1 MTTERP
7 GDRQERR
14 IREWPP
20 TPYPPREPNPNGDD
34 LLDPVDWMTF
44 SHRELHLM
52 ATTRLH
58 LDTARELSGEWLRV
72 GRKLDEIADK
82 LIRLNRLTRGAW
94 EGASAEI
101 ARQTGRQLSTWAD
114 EAGAGARGVADYLD
128 RHAANAAWA
137 SREMPEPDGGR
148 GLGWLPNWRRDDPD
162 DDGPGGVAM
171 GAQRAV
177 NGGGTASSSAGR
189 IDFDAARFLVEDEGE
204 ARERRQRK
212 HRLAAEIMTRMQA
225 NAVEILGTIPRFTP
239 PTVSVPHESD
249 VVSPPRPGPAVDPL
263 CGATTASGYA
273 GTSNAG
279 TVGAGPETQAPGAR
293 SMGNAPERPLSGIP
307 DGGNPG
313 NGGLNVGSGRGAAG
327 IAAAPL
333 GGPAGRAVGGAEG
346 RGGLVGVVPRAN
358 ARGAGDD
365 ERRSRA
371 LVGGDAFLFEPD
383 EDPAPEIVAEYDETP
398 RSPWHEPPPP
408 ISLERL
414 PGNWVRRGA

>member
-1 MTTERP
+1 MTRERS
-7 GDRQERR
+7 GDRQELR

-20 TPYPPREPNPNGDD
+20 TPYPPREPNPNADD

-101 ARQTGRQLSTWAD
+101 ARHTGRQLSTWAD
-114 EAGAGARGVADYLD
+114 EAGARARGVADYLD
-128 RHAANAAWA
+128 RHAGNAAWA
-137 SREMPEPDGGR
+137 SREMPEPDGDR

-162 DDGPGGVAM
+162 DDGLDAVPT
-171 GAQRAV
+171 GARPTG
-177 NGGGTASSSAGR
+177 NGGGTTPSSTGR
-189 IDFDAARFLVEDEGE
+189 VDFDAARTLVEDEGE

-212 HRLAAEIMTRMQA
+212 HRLAAEVMTRMQA
-225 NAVEILGTIPRFTP
+225 NAVEILGTIPLFTT
-239 PTVSVPHESD
+239 PTVSVRHEIDD
-249 VVSPPRPGPAVDPL
+249 VEPPRSGPAADPL

-273 GTSNAG
+273 GPGSAG

-293 SMGNAPERPLSGIP
+293 SMGNAPERPLLP
-307 DGGNPG
+307 NGGSPG
-313 NGGLNVGSGRGAAG
+313 NDGMHSGRGPAG

-333 GGPAGRAVGGAEG
+333 GGPAGRAVGGADG
-346 RGGLVGVVPRAN
+346 RGGAIGVVPRATR
-358 ARGAGDD
+358 RGTDDD

-371 LVGGDAFLFEPD
+371 LVSGDAFIFEPD
-383 EDPAPEIVAEYDETP
+383 DNPASEIVAEYDETP
-398 RSPWHEPPPP
+398 RSPWREPPPP